1 MKKAAMNIF
10 VQVFLQTQVFVSLG
24 CIHLSGTVGSV

>member
-1 MKKAAMNIF
+1 MNKAAVNIS

-24 CIHLSGTVGSV
+24 CLQLSGTVGSV